1 MKTPVKKSARGGS
14 EMSLRLRGHSK
25 ESKTVAAASQ
35 LQEDD
40 DIESDLP
47 IRGRPSKKLL
57 LQQQQQ
63 QRAQNYQVKLQPELK
78 TVQAAAG
85 AVGRSSA
92 AADTPPAASSSTS
105 SGATNSTKTKRSNAK
120 KVVTT
125 GAAAAAK
132 LQSESYV
139 MRLFERSLD
148 LSKYNEK
155 TPLYPICRAWMANQ
169 PRNPFVA
176 LYNTE
181 GSEPVVK
188 RDDNAEEVLAKLQS
202 GEMKVLTDMPLAR
215 STEMSII
222 PPRLEHKNEPKLQEG
237 SSRELLLAANKKR
250 WKKVR
255 NHWLR
260 HAQKYDHERYE
271 VIDQIV
277 NLLCKKEKAPEYP

>member
-1 MKTPVKKSARGGS
+1 MKTPGKKSARGAS

-85 AVGRSSA
+85 AVSRRSA
-92 AADTPPAASSSTS
+92 AADTATAGPSSSGPS
-105 SGATNSTKTKRSNAK
+105 NSTKNKRSHAK
-120 KVVTT
+120 KVVGTG
-125 GAAAAAK
+125 GAATAK
-132 LQSESYV
+132 LQGESYV

-148 LSKYNEK
+148 LSKYKEK

-169 PRNPFVA
+169 PRNPFVG

-181 GSEPVVK
+181 GSEAVVK
-188 RDDNAEEVLAKLQS
+188 RDDNAEEVLAKLRS
-202 GEMKVLTDMPLAR
+202 GEMKLLTDMPQAR
-215 STEMSII
+215 PTEMSII
-222 PPRLEHKNEPKLQEG
+222 PPRLEHKNETKLQEG
-237 SSRELLLAANKKR
+237 ASRELLLAANKKR

-255 NHWLR
+255 NHWLT
-260 HAQKYDHERYE
+260 HAKKYDHERYE

-277 NLLCKKEKAPEYP
+277 NFLCTKGKARKFP